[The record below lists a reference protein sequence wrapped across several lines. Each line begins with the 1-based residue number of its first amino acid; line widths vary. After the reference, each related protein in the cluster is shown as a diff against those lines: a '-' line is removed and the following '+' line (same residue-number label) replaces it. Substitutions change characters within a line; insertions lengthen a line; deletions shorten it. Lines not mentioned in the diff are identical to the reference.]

1 MRHRIL
7 LTLTLLSLAL
17 PAPLAAQQPP
27 PAWWYFAQA
36 GEQLVAC
43 TPDGASVEVL
53 LASGLQGDGA
63 GWRLGPASALA
74 VLTVDGA
81 TGLYHLT
88 PQAARPLAFLPA
100 AGQERLALSGPGDAQ
115 VLARSGSYLVLA
127 GPWRLPSAPAYLV
140 NLDAGTVE
148 PLSGQVG
155 TMQALGAW
163 AVFSADGALLRYL
176 ARTGPDADRWTLI
189 ERTLATGQEQTRYTL
204 EDALPLVSPD
214 AYGERW
220 LYRAHDSAR
229 RVTDLL
235 IFADGSVQTLAGD
248 IPAAEAPQRLLFQDS
263 LVTYRTPCAQDCR
276 LSLAPLD
283 GGDPVHFPLP
293 ALEGPLQILHR
304 LGPARLL
311 AQTQDGPW
319 LLEAGAEPVRLGFW
333 APLAGVV
340 AALAV
345 SPDGRYVLAAAD
357 SPEDNPAAYRVWDA
371 QARQVVVQVQT
382 GAEAAAFLNIVYD
395 VGGFLLT
402 RHPVGETTLYRYA
415 DGAALPLPGGE
426 NRQFFAVPPDGAVL
440 LAQLRE
446 SAALARGIYRFD
458 PLADA
463 VQPLLAGGRPLPLR
477 DAQ

>member
-1 MRHRIL
+1 MCHRIL
-7 LTLTLLSLAL
+7 LLLTLLLLAL

-27 PAWWYFAQA
+27 PAWWYFAEV
-36 GEQLVAC
+36 GEQLVAY
-43 TPDGASVEVL
+43 TPDGASAEVL
-53 LASGLQGDGA
+53 LASGLQEGGS

-81 TGLYHLT
+81 AGLYHLT
-88 PQAARPLAFLPA
+88 PQAARPLAFLPPE
-100 AGQERLALSGPGDAQ
+100 GQERPALSGPGDAQ
-115 VLARSGSYLVLA
+115 VLARSGPHLVLA

-140 NLDAGTVE
+140 DLDAGTVE

-155 TMQALGAW
+155 TLQALGAW

-214 AYGERW
+214 AHGERW
-220 LYRAHDSAR
+220 LYRTPDSAR
-229 RVTDLL
+229 RVTDRL
-235 IFADGSVQTLAGD
+235 IFADGSVQTLAED
-248 IPAAEAPQRLLFQDS
+248 IPAAEAPQRFLFQDS
-263 LVTYRTPCAQDCR
+263 LVTYRTPCAEDCR

-283 GGDPVHFPLP
+283 GGDPAHFPLP

-304 LGPARLL
+304 LGQARLL

-333 APLAGVV
+333 SPLAGVV
-340 AALAV
+340 AVLAV

-357 SPEDNPAAYRVWDA
+357 SPEQAAAYRVWDA
-371 QARQVVVQVQT
+371 QARQVVVQVHT
-382 GAEAAAFLNIVYD
+382 GAEAAAFLDIVYD

-415 DGAALPLPGGE
+415 DGAAIPLPGGE
-426 NRQFFAVPPDGAVL
+426 SRQFFAVPPDGVAL

-446 SAALARGIYRFD
+446 SAALERGIYRFD